1 MIGGLIYFKIWAA
14 NDIKIFCRMMTQHNV
29 ELQLQA
35 LDLIQKHHRQ
45 VKKKPDD
52 AEASTS
58 GTEYVEDESSRPAAD
73 EVTKEELE

>member
-1 MIGGLIYFKIWAA
+1 
-14 NDIKIFCRMMTQHNV
+14 MMTQHNV

-35 LDLIQKHHRQ
+35 LDMIQKHHRQ
-45 VKKKPDD
+45 AKKKPED

-58 GTEYVEDESSRPAAD
+58 GTEAVEDDTSRPEAAD